1 MSVFADSSAIVKLY
15 ADEPGHERVRALEA
29 MVVSAIARVEVPA
42 AIWRKAR
49 MGGISTHYARTL
61 VRAFEA
67 DLTEPAGRLV
77 AIALTQR
84 VLEHA
89 ADLTATH
96 GLRAYDA
103 VQLASAHAARAIEA
117 DCTTFAVFDHELAD
131 AAAREGFSILT

>member
-15 ADEPGHERVRALEA
+15 SDEPGHETVRALEA

-42 AIWRKAR
+42 AIWRKSR
-49 MGGISTHYARTL
+49 MGGLSANDARTL

-77 AIALTQR
+77 ALAMTEP

-89 ADLTATH
+89 AGLTAIH

-103 VQLASAHAARAIEA
+103 VQLATARAARAIEPG
-117 DCTTFAVFDHELAD
+117 CTTFAVFDRELAD